1 MSGGEEIRVD
11 LASLTEVAHEVRDVA
26 DGVTRPAAEQA
37 SRSFGWGAQFGGSA
51 GWASDDLAA
60 ARSKYT
66 ACMRASAE
74 ATARFVR
81 TVSAV
86 AGAADLVADAYGQ
99 VDALAAG
106 RQSHIEGAF
115 GYAVEQLRQAEQE
128 AAAAAARAQAA
139 EEEFLRQ
146 HRNLVP

>member
-11 LASLTEVAHEVRDVA
+11 LTSLTDVAHEVRDVA

-51 GWASDDLAA
+51 GWASDELAA
-60 ARSKYT
+60 ARRRYT
-66 ACMRASAE
+66 ECMRASAE
-74 ATARFVR
+74 AAARSLRLVSGVATA
-81 TVSAV
+81 AE
-86 AGAADLVADAYGQ
+86 LVAEAYGQ

-106 RQSHIEGAF
+106 RQSHVVAAF
-115 GYAVEQLRQAEQE
+115 EHAVGQLQHAEKE

-146 HRNLVP
+146 HRDIPR